1 MQLLIKSVRVT
12 GEGKAQDIAVDDG
25 RIVEIS
31 DRITGKGDVEIEA
44 GGRIVLP
51 AFIEMH
57 VHLDTAL
64 TAGKPRFNEN
74 GTLLEGIRIW
84 GEYKRDI
91 LNKEEMKERARKV
104 VQWLVI
110 HGITR
115 IRTHAD
121 ATEPTLGTVRWL
133 VELKKEV
140 RGIADLEVT
149 AFPQDGIFT
158 ERANAELLEKAME
171 IGADNVGLIPHNE
184 FTREDGVKS
193 VGYAFEL
200 AKKYGKRVDGHIDE
214 TDDDQ
219 SRFIEVLAAET
230 IRNGYQGKVTAG
242 HATAMH
248 SYNNAYAYK
257 LFGLLKKADVTV
269 VANPAVNLH
278 LQGRFDTYPKR
289 RGLTRIKELL
299 EYGVNVAL
307 GDDDIMDPWYPLGK
321 GDILQSLY
329 LGVHAAQLMG
339 RDELVRSL
347 NLITY
352 NSARALGIQE
362 KYGVAVGKTADLVIL
377 DAYDELEVIR
387 NQPNRLHVIKSGRV
401 IASSGES
408 EHWIH
413 ESDGKKKKVELR

>member
-1 MQLLIKSVRVT
+1 MQLLIKSARVS
-12 GEGKAQDIAVDDG
+12 GKEKAQDISVDNG
-25 RIVEIS
+25 RITEVA
-31 DRITGKGDVEIEA
+31 DKVTGKADLEIEA
-44 GGRIVLP
+44 GGKIVLP
-51 AFIEMH
+51 AFIDMH
-57 VHLDTAL
+57 IHLDTAL
-64 TAGKPRFNEN
+64 TVGKPRFNES
-74 GTLLEGIRIW
+74 GTLLEGMRIW
-84 GEYKRDI
+84 GDYKRNL

-104 VQWLVI
+104 VESLVI

-121 ATEPTLGTVRWL
+121 ATEPTLTTVRGL
-133 VELKKEV
+133 LELKKEV
-140 RGIADLEVT
+140 SDIADLEVT

-158 ERANAELLEKAME
+158 ERTNAELLEKAME
-171 IGADNVGLIPHNE
+171 MGADNVGLIPHNE

-200 AKKYGKRVDGHIDE
+200 AKKYGKKVDGHIDE

-230 IRNGYQGKVTAG
+230 IKNGYQGKVTAG

-248 SYNNAYAYK
+248 SYNNSYAYK

-269 VANPAVNLH
+269 VANPTVNLH

-307 GDDDIMDPWYPLGK
+307 GNDDIMDPWYPLGR
-321 GDILQSLY
+321 GDILQALY
-329 LGVHAAQLMG
+329 LGVHAAHLMG
-339 RDELVRSL
+339 RKELVRSL
-347 NLITY
+347 DLVTY
-352 NSARALGIQE
+352 NSARALGIEE
-362 KYGVAVGKTADLVIL
+362 KYGVTAGKMADLVVL
-377 DAYDELEVIR
+377 DAHDELEVIR

-401 IASSGES
+401 IASSAES

-413 ESDGKKKKVELR
+413 GEAGKKNKAELH